1 MNDPKDLTDITQRIE
16 HLSRYMNSG
25 PAAEGSA
32 KYIDENYVI
41 INRSSLPTIGFGS
54 LDEAFAGDNYA
65 RLEHITEDAHGG
77 DTKKMRNFAYQYLV
91 MADYIDGKNRQAEQE
106 ELRANR
112 YEAWKILYPESTITE
127 DAFRWSGVNTIERN
141 AINAIIDL
149 KTTLDA
155 YRKKS

>member
-1 MNDPKDLTDITQRIE
+1 
-16 HLSRYMNSG
+16 
-25 PAAEGSA
+25 
-32 KYIDENYVI
+32 
-41 INRSSLPTIGFGS
+41 
-54 LDEAFAGDNYA
+54 
-65 RLEHITEDAHGG
+65 
-77 DTKKMRNFAYQYLV
+77 